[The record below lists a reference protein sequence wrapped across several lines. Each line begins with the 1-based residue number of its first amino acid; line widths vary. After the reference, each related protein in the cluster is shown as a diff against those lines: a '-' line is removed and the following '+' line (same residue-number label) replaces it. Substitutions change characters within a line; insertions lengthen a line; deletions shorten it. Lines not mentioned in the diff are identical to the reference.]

1 MSALP
6 IVVGVVLLLIAAFAG
21 VYGRRQHRRSALV
34 EGTETTDVRDIREEG
49 RVELKGT
56 VRTENAF
63 DSPIRGDPAVVSA
76 WEVEEWDER
85 GDTEMWET
93 RAEGVY
99 ATPFTLDDGTDS
111 VTIDVG
117 THVDDVS
124 SGTGIDDIQ
133 VSAVDVDRFLSTGVT
148 VDGVTAAIDGF
159 SAETTVPPDAEP
171 PERIA
176 AFVRGET
183 GVATQS
189 DSVTNVIDI
198 GNAHG
203 ERRYY
208 EATLSPGDDVYVLG
222 HARATDTA
230 THPLKPDDVVIEPV
244 DGETFIVS
252 DKPESELV
260 ETFGR
265 YTYAYAGAAI
275 ATIAG
280 IAAIA
285 YGAGVV

>member
-1 MSALP
+1 MSALL
-6 IVVGVVLLLIAAFAG
+6 IGVGVVLLLIAAFAG

-34 EGTETTDVRDIREEG
+34 AGTETTDVRNLRDEG

-56 VRTENAF
+56 IRSEHPF
-63 DSPIRGDPAVVSA
+63 DSPIRGERAVLSA

-85 GDTEMWET
+85 GSSDMWET

-99 ATPFTLDDGTDS
+99 ATAFDLDDGTGS
-111 VTIDVG
+111 VTVDIG
-117 THVDDVS
+117 THVDDTS
-124 SGTGIDDIQ
+124 TGTGIDDIQ
-133 VSAVDVDRFLSTGVT
+133 VSAIDVDRFLSTGVT

-171 PERIA
+171 PERITE
-176 AFVRGET
+176 FVRGEGSVGEQT
-183 GVATQS
+183 
-189 DSVTNVIDI
+189 DSITNVIDL

-208 EATLSPGDDVYVLG
+208 EGTLSPGDDVYVLG
-222 HARATDTA
+222 HARASETA
-230 THPLKPDDVVIEPV
+230 THPLKPEDIVIEPV
-244 DGETFIVS
+244 EGETFIVS

-265 YTYAYAGAAI
+265 YTYAYAIAAVL
-275 ATIAG
+275 AIAG